1 MRGRAWMVGACCAVI
16 AGIGW
21 AEVDPARVEVVV
33 DDAAELEAPWLGEG
47 TAAAAEPPG
56 LARARQLKARM
67 VAGRSGDARTATA
80 AAKTAKTVTV
90 DCAKGESVQAAIDQ
104 GSPPLVVEVRGVC
117 HENVSI
123 RGKEV
128 TLRGIDPA
136 TDGLQGVE
144 TTPPT
149 LAALTVFYVDGAA
162 IENLSI
168 SGGPGTGVATWFSHV
183 TMTNVRVVGNGA
195 TGVHVSSSSFL
206 AASASTVSQNGGH
219 GINVQRGGTLA
230 ASALTVAENALRG
243 ITVSSPTFNSCTGC
257 TVTGNGRFAGGSSQ
271 GGVLTFLDS
280 VVGGVDGLVSN
291 LGGYVDIDCVSAG
304 TGQPCGLTASRFAV
318 AAFLGGHAALFAVG
332 DFSGSVLAD
341 DRGHVFYFGA
351 RQLAGENTVTAF
363 GTLWATPFQAAP
375 GVLHQSHLGETHVD
389 GFARVL
395 LDGETVVEGDIHC
408 DRAGDVWLD
417 PGVVLTPGT
426 TIDGCEHAP
435 PPGP

>member
-1 MRGRAWMVGACCAVI
+1 MRGKDLWRVGVCASFLA
-16 AGIGW
+16 AGVAPGEVPRELAASDLS
-21 AEVDPARVEVVV
+21 AEVEIVDLDAPDGAALHPA
-33 DDAAELEAPWLGEG
+33 
-47 TAAAAEPPG
+47 
-56 LARARQLKARM
+56 LARAQELKRRHLAELT
-67 VAGRSGDARTATA
+67 AGGGRRAGAVKQ
-80 AAKTAKTVTV
+80 AKQVVV
-90 DCAKGESVQAAIDQ
+90 DCAKGESVQAAIDK

-117 HENVSI
+117 HENVSL

-136 TDGLQGVE
+136 TDGIQGVE
-144 TTPPT
+144 TTPPA

-168 SGGPGTGVATWFSHV
+168 SGGPAIGVATWFSHV

-195 TGVHVSSSSFL
+195 TGVHVSSSSLL

-230 ASALTVAENALRG
+230 GSALTVAENALRG

-280 VVGGVDGLVSN
+280 VVGGGDGLVSN

-318 AAFLGGHAALFAVG
+318 VAFLGGHAALFAAG

-351 RQLAGENTVTAF
+351 RQLAGENIVTAF

-375 GVLHQSHLGETHVD
+375 GVFHQSHLGETHVD
-389 GFARVL
+389 GFARAL

-417 PGVVLTPGT
+417 PGVVVTPGT

>member
-16 AGIGW
+16 AGVGW
-21 AEVDPARVEVVV
+21 AEADPARIEVVV
-33 DDAAELEAPWLGEG
+33 DDAAALEAPWLGEG
-47 TAAAAEPPG
+47 RAVAAEPPG

-67 VAGRSGDARTATA
+67 LAGRSGDARTAA
-80 AAKTAKTVTV
+80 AAKTAKTLTV
-90 DCAKGESVQAAIDQ
+90 DCAKGQSIQAAIDQ

-351 RQLAGENTVTAF
+351 RQLAGENTITAF

-435 PPGP
+435 PPAP